1 MYGKIGQKLFLTGL
15 FGLLSLLVS
24 QARGEDRSIMVSG
37 TGEVTARPDMAEVD
51 LAVVSEA
58 KEAAAA
64 LDQNNQSVKQLF
76 ATLKSQGIAEKDIQT
91 TQFNVSPKYEYHRNA
106 GESPRIVGYT
116 VTNQVHVKVRQL
128 AQLGKLLDAA
138 VESGANRIQ
147 GIRFQ
152 VSNRDELRDAARK
165 DAVAHARHTAQLLV
179 QAAGAE
185 LGPVTSIREITF
197 GGPQPLAMREAAD
210 IAGSAV
216 PIAPGQQSIVVQ
228 VTLTFSLKPDGKG
241 D

>member
-1 MYGKIGQKLFLTGL
+1 MHGTISPKLVRAGL
-15 FGLLSLLVS
+15 VILLPFFVS
-24 QARGEDRSIMVSG
+24 QASGEDRSIMVSG

-51 LAVVSEA
+51 LAVVTEA
-58 KEAAAA
+58 KEASAA
-64 LDQNNQSVKQLF
+64 LDQNNRSVKQLF
-76 ATLKSQGIAEKDIQT
+76 ATLKSQGVAEKDIQT
-91 TQFNVSPKYEYHRNA
+91 TQFNVSPKYESHRNT
-106 GESPRIVGYT
+106 GEPPRIVGYT

-128 AQLGKLLDAA
+128 SQLGELLDAA
-138 VESGANRIQ
+138 VGSGANRIQ

-152 VSNRDELRDAARK
+152 VSNRDELLDAARK

-179 QAAGAE
+179 KAAGAE

-216 PIAPGQQSIVVQ
+216 PIAPGQQSILVQ
-228 VTLTFSLKPDGKG
+228 VTLTFLLKPDGKG
-241 D
+241 E